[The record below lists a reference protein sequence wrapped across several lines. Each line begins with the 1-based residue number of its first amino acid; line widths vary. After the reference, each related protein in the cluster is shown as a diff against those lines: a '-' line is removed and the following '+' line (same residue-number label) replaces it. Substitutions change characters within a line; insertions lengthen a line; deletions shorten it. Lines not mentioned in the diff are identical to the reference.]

1 MSADTD
7 RKKIKIAPSLLAAD
21 FTNLAS
27 SLESVRSADWLH
39 LDVMDGCFVPNISFG
54 PAIIKALRPMTD
66 LFFDVH
72 LMIVD
77 PERYITD
84 FVDAG
89 ADRITVHAESCRHLH
104 STLQKINEAGVK
116 AGVALNPATGVETVR
131 HVAHLVDLILVMTV
145 NPGYG
150 GQKFLP
156 ETLVKVEEA
165 AKLSASRDLSLEIQV
180 DGGVGPENAQTCAQA
195 GATAL
200 VAGTAVFQSPDPEG
214 TIRLMRERAES
225 LR

>member
-1 MSADTD
+1 LNAGIDITNV
-7 RKKIKIAPSLLAAD
+7 KIAPSLLAAD
-21 FTNLAS
+21 FTRLAD
-27 SLESVRSADWLH
+27 SLDSVRSADWLH

-54 PAIIKALRPMTD
+54 PGIIKALRPICD

-77 PERYITD
+77 PERYIAD

-89 ADRITVHAESCRHLH
+89 ADRITVHAEACRHLH

-116 AGVALNPATGVETVR
+116 AGVALNPATGIEAVK

-145 NPGYG
+145 NPGFG
-150 GQKFLP
+150 GQRFLQ

-165 AKLSASRDLSLEIQV
+165 ARLASDMNLKLEIEV
-180 DGGVGPENAQTCAQA
+180 DGGVGPDNAGLCARA

-200 VAGTAVFQSPDPEG
+200 VAGTAVFQSPDPAG
-214 TIRLMRERAES
+214 VIRLMRERTRE
-225 LR
+225 R

>member
-1 MSADTD
+1 LNAGTD
-7 RKKIKIAPSLLAAD
+7 VTNVKIAPSLLAAD
-21 FTNLAS
+21 FTRLAD
-27 SLESVRSADWLH
+27 SLDSVRSADWLH

-54 PAIIKALRPMTD
+54 PGIIKALRPICD

-77 PERYITD
+77 PERYIAD

-89 ADRITVHAESCRHLH
+89 ADRITVHAEACRHLH

-116 AGVALNPATGVETVR
+116 AGVALNPATGIEAVK

-145 NPGYG
+145 NPGFG
-150 GQKFLP
+150 GQRFLQ

-165 AKLSASRDLSLEIQV
+165 ARLASDMNLKLEIEV
-180 DGGVGPENAQTCAQA
+180 DGGVGPDNAGLCARA

-200 VAGTAVFQSPDPEG
+200 VAGTAVFQSPDPAG
-214 TIRLMRERAES
+214 VIRLMRERTRE
-225 LR
+225 R

>member
-1 MSADTD
+1 MNAGIDITNV
-7 RKKIKIAPSLLAAD
+7 KIAPSLLAAD
-21 FTNLAS
+21 FTRLAD
-27 SLESVRSADWLH
+27 SLDSVRSADWLH

-54 PAIIKALRPMTD
+54 PGIIKALRPICD

-77 PERYITD
+77 PERYIAD

-89 ADRITVHAESCRHLH
+89 ADRITVHAEACRHLH

-116 AGVALNPATGVETVR
+116 AGVALNPATGIEAVK

-145 NPGYG
+145 NPGFG
-150 GQKFLP
+150 GQRFLQ

-165 AKLSASRDLSLEIQV
+165 ARLASDMNLKLEIEV
-180 DGGVGPENAQTCAQA
+180 DGGVGPDNAGLCARA

-200 VAGTAVFQSPDPEG
+200 VAGTAVFQSPDPAG
-214 TIRLMRERAES
+214 VIRLMRERTRE
-225 LR
+225 R